1 MFYMLVVVPL
11 WSASPPESVRA
22 IFIDA
27 GLNKTIWNFFG
38 PPWMALR
45 NVPLIGALVAGW
57 PYPVHRR
64 LLLISVVIAV
74 LGVAFTLVHIY
85 PINAVLMGQA
95 GHTASPEEMGT
106 LVRQWVI
113 ADRIRFT
120 AMTLGFIC
128 MLRAF
133 VIPCPSQKE
142 VPPNAAQPRAAANPA

>member
-22 IFIDA
+22 IFVDA

-45 NVPLIGALVAGW
+45 NVPLIAALIVGW
-57 PYPVHRR
+57 PYRAHRR

-74 LGVAFTLVHIY
+74 LGVAFTLVYIY
-85 PINAVLMGQA
+85 PINAVLMGQP
-95 GHTASPEEMGT
+95 GHTASPEEMRT

-120 AMTLGFIC
+120 AMTIGCIC

-133 VIPCPSQKE
+133 SLPIPNKKE
-142 VPPNAAQPRAAANPA
+142 TPTSAA